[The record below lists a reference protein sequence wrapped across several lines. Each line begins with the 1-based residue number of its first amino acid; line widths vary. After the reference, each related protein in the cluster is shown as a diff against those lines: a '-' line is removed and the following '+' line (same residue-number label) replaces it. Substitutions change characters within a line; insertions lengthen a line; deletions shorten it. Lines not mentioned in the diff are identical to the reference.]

1 MIAFFGCI
9 GVAVLLFVLLFFLGS
24 GSGMDERDLGDLEIA
39 DTREAS
45 CPSEV
50 VKQIFS
56 ARDLQFVA
64 REASPP
70 LQHFFIGERR
80 RVAIGWIRR
89 TSLDLRIAMREHVR
103 MAREK
108 EDIDAATEVRV
119 LLQYLR
125 LRCLCGLLLASAM
138 VVRPSGLRE
147 LAVYASELFRRL
159 DPAHSL
165 LPGPERASSRRL
177 HSTR

>member
-1 MIAFFGCI
+1 MIAFYGCI

-24 GSGMDERDLGDLEIA
+24 GREKDDRSTGDWDFA
-39 DTREAS
+39 DAREAS

-50 VKQIFS
+50 VKQIFCAQDS
-56 ARDLQFVA
+56 QFVA
-64 REASPP
+64 REGSPQ
-70 LQHFFIGERR
+70 LRHFFIGERR

-89 TSLDLRIAMREHVR
+89 TSLELRMAMREHVHV
-103 MAREK
+103 ARQK
-108 EDIDAATEVRV
+108 EDIDVATEARV

-147 LAVYASELFRRL
+147 LAVYASELSRRL
-159 DPAHSL
+159 DAAHSL
-165 LPGPERASSRRL
+165 VPERAAPRRV
-177 HSTR
+177 HSTH